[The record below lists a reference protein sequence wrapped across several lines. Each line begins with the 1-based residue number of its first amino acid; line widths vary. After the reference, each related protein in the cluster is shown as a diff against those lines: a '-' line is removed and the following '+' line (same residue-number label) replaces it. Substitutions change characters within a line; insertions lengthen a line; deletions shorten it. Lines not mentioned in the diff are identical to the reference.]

1 MKKFLKFINLN
12 GIFMAC
18 AVAIV
23 ATLCSLGLRTD
34 NDALTITGICAGIL
48 LVLIIGLKEPI
59 MFAVYKMRMRDFVEG
74 ATQPFVKV
82 NSANWKVL
90 ELVPNIDAMCAKH
103 IVYNRR
109 HLGKYK
115 TMEDFFNINLIT
127 EDKREQISKYIVL

>member
-1 MKKFLKFINLN
+1 
-12 GIFMAC
+12 
-18 AVAIV
+18 
-23 ATLCSLGLRTD
+23 
-34 NDALTITGICAGIL
+34 
-48 LVLIIGLKEPI
+48 